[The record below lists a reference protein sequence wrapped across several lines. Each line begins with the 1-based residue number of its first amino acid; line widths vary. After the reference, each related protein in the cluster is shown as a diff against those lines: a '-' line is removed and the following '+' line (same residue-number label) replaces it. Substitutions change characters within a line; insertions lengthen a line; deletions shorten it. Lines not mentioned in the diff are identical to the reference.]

1 MRTGTHLRTA
11 GTVGDQAPRP
21 SACTSTSA
29 GAGNR
34 VTAAAAAP
42 VSRRAAIVGGV
53 VVLGAGLAGSA
64 ALWARA
70 SDAAETSVVATADAT
85 SAGMPPTGGA
95 AGGVPGEQAAV
106 STASSAMVARDDLLD
121 TSDLFTERDLEQTP
135 DLSAAT
141 TLAVTDGQDVTVT
154 TEGVYVLSG
163 TATDA
168 SIVVAATD
176 AKVQLVLSGL
186 SVTNADAP
194 AIYVK
199 DADKVFVTTTGDV
212 GSALGVTG
220 AFVPDGETDLDAVIW
235 SASDLTLNGTG
246 TLALS
251 AAQGHGVACKDDLA
265 VTGGTY
271 DVTSGSHGLKA
282 HDSVRVCGGS
292 LTIDAGSDGIHAED
306 ADDDTTGFV
315 YVSGGDLSITAAS
328 QGIRAT
334 TVAMIDGGTLDVSA
348 AEGIEATYVQ
358 VNDGTIA
365 ITASDDGVNATANSQ
380 ALGVVAEFNGGDVT
394 IQTGAGDT
402 DAVDANG
409 SIYVNGGTLAITSP
423 TSAFDFDQT
432 GVISGGTVTVNGEQ
446 VTEMPSGMAGRAG
459 GAGGRAGGAGA
470 GAGQAAG
477 APVSRA

>member
-1 MRTGTHLRTA
+1 MRTGTHLRTSE
-11 GTVGDQAPRP
+11 TIGDQTSRP
-21 SACTSTSA
+21 SASA
-29 GAGNR
+29 GAGSR
-34 VTAAAAAP
+34 MTAAAAAP

-85 SAGMPPTGGA
+85 SAGMPPTEGA
-95 AGGVPGEQAAV
+95 AGGVPGEQATV
-106 STASSAMVARDDLLD
+106 STASSAMVGRDDLLD
-121 TSDLFTERDLEQTP
+121 TTDLFTERDLAQTP

-141 TLAVTDGQDVTVT
+141 TLTVTDGQDVTVT

-163 TATDA
+163 AATDA
-168 SIVVAATD
+168 TVIVTATD

-251 AAQGHGVACKDDLA
+251 AAQGHGVVCKDDLA

-282 HDSVRVCGGS
+282 HDSVCVCGGS

-306 ADDDTTGFV
+306 ADDATGFV

-334 TVAMIDGGTLDVSA
+334 TVVMIDDGTLDVSA

-358 VNDGTIA
+358 VNGGTIA
-365 ITASDDGVNATANSQ
+365 IAASDDGVNATANSQ

-409 SIYVNGGTLAITSP
+409 SIYVNGGTLTITSS
-423 TSAFDFDQT
+423 TSAFDYDQT

-459 GAGGRAGGAGA
+459 GAGGRAGGADA